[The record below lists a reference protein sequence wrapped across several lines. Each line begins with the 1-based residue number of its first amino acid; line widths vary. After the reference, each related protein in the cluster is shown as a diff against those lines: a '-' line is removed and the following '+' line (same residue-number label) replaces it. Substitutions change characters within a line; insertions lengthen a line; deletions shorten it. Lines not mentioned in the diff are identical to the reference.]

1 MFLELEKSPIGMDD
15 LRNTH
20 EGCNGEWKDIARAYR
35 NEIRRFFIDED
46 PSQDL
51 DSVNEFY
58 KNLIQTK
65 LNYITKKYIIERYQ
79 ALKMEILF
87 QSRAVSGSTVT
98 RGDQQ
103 QVLDI
108 VINDDSAEGADI
120 TCDFA
125 HLGSK
130 FTIRNFALFVFIRIE
145 LTYFFSGHWKT
156 PSNTELVR
164 ERGSHLFNL

>member
-15 LRNTH
+15 LKNTH
-20 EGCNGEWKDIARAYR
+20 EGGDGEWKDIARAYR

-65 LNYITKKYIIERYQ
+65 LNYITRKYIIERYQ
-79 ALKMEILF
+79 SLKMKILF
-87 QSRAVSGSTVT
+87 QSRAVRGSTAT

-108 VINDDSAEGADI
+108 VINNDSAEGADI

-130 FTIRNFALFVFIRIE
+130 LTIRNFALFVFFRIE

-164 ERGSHLFNL
+164 ERVSHLFNL

>member
-1 MFLELEKSPIGMDD
+1 MDD

-20 EGCNGEWKDIARAYR
+20 EGGDGEWKDIARAYR

-58 KNLIQTK
+58 KTLIQTK

-79 ALKMEILF
+79 HLKMEILF
-87 QSRAVSGSTVT
+87 QSHAVRGSTAT
-98 RGDQQ
+98 RGDKQN
-103 QVLDI
+103 VLDI
-108 VINDDSAEGADI
+108 VINNDSAEGADI

-130 FTIRNFALFVFIRIE
+130 FPIRNFALFVFFRIE

>member
-130 FTIRNFALFVFIRIE
+130 FTIRNFALFLFFRIE